1 MIYRISGYRRGEA
14 MRQKE
19 IKSRPDWRDLYKRKT
34 HDEVELEV
42 GMELPHGPVLFYNEL
57 VADHSTNP
65 RNVGRMTDADGFAHI
80 GDPSC
85 GDEMQLW
92 IRIDGGRIADIK
104 FQSSGCAGAVATS
117 SMTTVLARGKTIEE
131 AKRITDAD
139 VIRALEGRPGRDGT
153 CILSGI
159 SALLAAIGDYEQK
172 NAAKR

>member
-1 MIYRISGYRRGEA
+1 M
-14 MRQKE
+14 
-19 IKSRPDWRDLYKRKT
+19 DLYKRKT
-34 HDEVELEV
+34 YDEVELRV

-65 RNVGRMTDADGFAHI
+65 RNVGRITGADGSAHI

-85 GDEMQLW
+85 GDSMQLW
-92 IRIDGGRIADIK
+92 IKVDRGRIADIK

-139 VIRALEGRPGRDGT
+139 VILALEGIPSRDGK
-153 CILSGI
+153 CVLSGTT
-159 SALLAAIGDYEQK
+159 ALLQAIKDYERK
-172 NAAKR
+172 NAGVKGNT

>member
-1 MIYRISGYRRGEA
+1 

-19 IKSRPDWRDLYKRKT
+19 IKRKSDNWKDLYKKKT
-34 HDEVELEV
+34 YDEVELTV

-65 RNVGRMTDADGFAHI
+65 RNVGRIIDADGFADV

-85 GDEMQLW
+85 GDSMQLW
-92 IRIDGGRIADIK
+92 IKVDGGRIADIK

-117 SMTTVLARGKTIEE
+117 SMTTVLVKGKTIEE
-131 AKRITDAD
+131 AKRITDAH
-139 VIRALEGRPGRDGT
+139 VILALKGIPSRDGT

-159 SALLAAIGDYEQK
+159 SSLREAIKDYERK
-172 NAAKR
+172 NAAAENSVS

>member
-1 MIYRISGYRRGEA
+1 MRHRDIKRRSDNW
-14 MRQKE
+14 K
-19 IKSRPDWRDLYKRKT
+19 DLYKKNRS
-34 HDEVELEV
+34 EEEEMQL

-65 RNVGRMTDADGFAHI
+65 RNVGRITDADGFADI

-85 GDEMQLW
+85 GDSMQLW
-92 IRIDGGRIADIK
+92 IKVDDGRIADIK
-104 FQSSGCAGAVATS
+104 FLSSGCAGAVATS

-139 VIRALEGRPGRDGT
+139 VICALEGIPGRDGA

-159 SALLAAIGDYEQK
+159 NALLAAIRDYEQK
-172 NAAKR
+172 NAARE

>member
-1 MIYRISGYRRGEA
+1 

-19 IKSRPDWRDLYKRKT
+19 IKRKTDNWKDLYRKNRYE
-34 HDEVELEV
+34 DEELQL

-65 RNVGRMTDADGFAHI
+65 RNVGRITDADGSAHV

-92 IRIDGGRIADIK
+92 IKINGGRIADIK

-117 SMTTVLARGKTIEE
+117 SMTTVLAKGKTISE
-131 AKRITDAD
+131 AKRITDAH
-139 VIRALEGRPGRDGT
+139 VILALKGIPSRDGK
-153 CILSGI
+153 CVLSGI
-159 SALLAAIGDYEQK
+159 TALLEAIKDYERK
-172 NAAKR
+172 NAADKKSAS

>member
-1 MIYRISGYRRGEA
+1 MRHRDIKRRSDNW
-14 MRQKE
+14 K
-19 IKSRPDWRDLYKRKT
+19 DLYKKNRS
-34 HDEVELEV
+34 EEEEMQL

-65 RNVGRMTDADGFAHI
+65 RNVGRITDEDGFADI

-85 GDEMQLW
+85 GDSMQLW
-92 IRIDGGRIADIK
+92 IKVDDGRIADIK
-104 FQSSGCAGAVATS
+104 FLSSGCAGAVATS

-139 VIRALEGRPGRDGT
+139 VICALEGIPGRDGT

-159 SALLAAIGDYEQK
+159 NALFAAIRDYEQRMPPGNK
-172 NAAKR
+172 VT

>member
-1 MIYRISGYRRGEA
+1 

-19 IKSRPDWRDLYKRKT
+19 IKRKSDNWKDLYRKNRYE
-34 HDEVELEV
+34 DEELQL

-65 RNVGRMTDADGFAHI
+65 RNVGRIADADGSAHV

-85 GDEMQLW
+85 GDSMQLW
-92 IRIDGGRIADIK
+92 IKVDKGRIADVK

-117 SMTTVLARGKTIEE
+117 SMTTVLAKGKTMEE
-131 AKRITDAD
+131 AKRITDAH
-139 VIRALEGRPGRDGT
+139 VILALKGIPSRDGS

-159 SALLAAIGDYEQK
+159 SALREAIKDYERK
-172 NAAKR
+172 NTADKK

>member
-1 MIYRISGYRRGEA
+1 

-19 IKSRPDWRDLYKRKT
+19 IKRKSDNWKDLYRKNRYE
-34 HDEVELEV
+34 DEELQL

-65 RNVGRMTDADGFAHI
+65 RNVGRITDADGSAHV

-92 IRIDGGRIADIK
+92 IKINGGRIADIK

-117 SMTTVLARGKTIEE
+117 SMTTVLAKGKTISE
-131 AKRITDAD
+131 AKRINDAH
-139 VIRALEGRPGRDGT
+139 VILALKGIPGRDGK
-153 CILSGI
+153 CVLSGI
-159 SALLAAIGDYEQK
+159 TALLEAIKDYERK
-172 NAAKR
+172 NATDKNSTA

>member
-1 MIYRISGYRRGEA
+1 

-19 IKSRPDWRDLYKRKT
+19 IKRKSDNWMDLYKRKT
-34 HDEVELEV
+34 YDEVELRV

-65 RNVGRMTDADGFAHI
+65 RNVGRITDADGSAHI

-85 GDEMQLW
+85 GDSMQLW
-92 IRIDGGRIADIK
+92 IKVDRGRIADIK

-139 VIRALEGRPGRDGT
+139 VILALEGIPSRDGS

-159 SALLAAIGDYEQK
+159 SALLEAIKDYERR
-172 NAAKR
+172 NARAKENA